1 MISGNI
7 NFKDCAA
14 LIESNP
20 DGVIVLDMKGQP
32 WIWNQ
37 RYLAIWGLTDEQIS
51 RFTLDELTD
60 TVLAQIDE
68 PELSKERF
76 LVRVLDAHLGE
87 KVHFR
92 TRGGRWLRRRAHDFI
107 VDDVKQGVV
116 VHWNDV
122 TETYELRR
130 EAAYEHDLLLA
141 LIDNIPD
148 QVYFKDHQ
156 SRFIRINPSLARRYG
171 LNNPEEAIGK
181 SDADFYS
188 AEHAAQTAAEERR
201 IMETAQ
207 GVYSQLHHEKWGDG
221 RESWNLSTKLPLR
234 GPQGDIIGTFGISHD
249 ITEHKQRESIIW
261 QQANFDALTGL
272 PNRRHLRARW
282 EQAKVHA
289 ERSKSMLALMLLDLD
304 HFKEV
309 NDTLG
314 HAYGDELVKEVARRL
329 QHALRGSD
337 VVARLGG
344 DEFAI
349 VLSNLYQP
357 ILAAE
362 VAQKIL
368 STVAEP
374 FVLNEETVFVTASI
388 GIALFP
394 GDGLQLDDLFK
405 YADQAM
411 YHAKRLGRNRFS
423 FYTANLE
430 AEAQRKMRLGA
441 DLRQALYTEQLYL
454 VYQPVVDLRD
464 GRTVKAEVLLRWNHP
479 VLGHVSPAEFIP
491 IAESSGW
498 INELGDWVLVE
509 ATRQL
514 ALWRSGALPDFGL
527 AINKSP
533 MQVARPA
540 DRALRLAEHLKAL
553 GLPGEAIT
561 IEITEGV
568 LLQPTDRV
576 RERLKEFRQA
586 GVRLAIDDFGTGYS
600 AMSYLLQF
608 DIQLLKIDKI
618 FVQGMVGDERSLA
631 LCKAVVGM
639 AQALGMEVVAEGV
652 ETPQQRELL
661 TQIGCNYGQGY
672 CLGKPMTAEVF
683 EQWMNERQG

>member
-1 MISGNI
+1 M
-7 NFKDCAA
+7 
-14 LIESNP
+14 
-20 DGVIVLDMKGQP
+20 
-32 WIWNQ
+32 
-37 RYLAIWGLTDEQIS
+37 
-51 RFTLDELTD
+51 
-60 TVLAQIDE
+60 
-68 PELSKERF
+68 
-76 LVRVLDAHLGE
+76 
-87 KVHFR
+87 
-92 TRGGRWLRRRAHDFI
+92 
-107 VDDVKQGVV
+107 
-116 VHWNDV
+116 
-122 TETYELRR
+122 
-130 EAAYEHDLLLA
+130 
-141 LIDNIPD
+141 
-148 QVYFKDHQ
+148 
-156 SRFIRINPSLARRYG
+156 
-171 LNNPEEAIGK
+171 
-181 SDADFYS
+181 
-188 AEHAAQTAAEERR
+188 
-201 IMETAQ
+201 
-207 GVYSQLHHEKWGDG
+207 
-221 RESWNLSTKLPLR
+221 
-234 GPQGDIIGTFGISHD
+234 
-249 ITEHKQRESIIW
+249 
-261 QQANFDALTGL
+261 
-272 PNRRHLRARW
+272 
-282 EQAKVHA
+282 
-289 ERSKSMLALMLLDLD
+289 
-304 HFKEV
+304 
-309 NDTLG
+309 
-314 HAYGDELVKEVARRL
+314 
-329 QHALRGSD
+329 
-337 VVARLGG
+337 
-344 DEFAI
+344 
-349 VLSNLYQP
+349 
-357 ILAAE
+357 
-362 VAQKIL
+362 
-368 STVAEP
+368 
-374 FVLNEETVFVTASI
+374 
-388 GIALFP
+388 
-394 GDGLQLDDLFK
+394 
-405 YADQAM
+405 
-411 YHAKRLGRNRFS
+411 
-423 FYTANLE
+423 
-430 AEAQRKMRLGA
+430 
-441 DLRQALYTEQLYL
+441 
-454 VYQPVVDLRD
+454 
-464 GRTVKAEVLLRWNHP
+464 NHP

>member
-1 MISGNI
+1 
-7 NFKDCAA
+7 
-14 LIESNP
+14 
-20 DGVIVLDMKGQP
+20 
-32 WIWNQ
+32 
-37 RYLAIWGLTDEQIS
+37 
-51 RFTLDELTD
+51 
-60 TVLAQIDE
+60 
-68 PELSKERF
+68 
-76 LVRVLDAHLGE
+76 
-87 KVHFR
+87 
-92 TRGGRWLRRRAHDFI
+92 
-107 VDDVKQGVV
+107 
-116 VHWNDV
+116 
-122 TETYELRR
+122 
-130 EAAYEHDLLLA
+130 
-141 LIDNIPD
+141 
-148 QVYFKDHQ
+148 
-156 SRFIRINPSLARRYG
+156 
-171 LNNPEEAIGK
+171 
-181 SDADFYS
+181 
-188 AEHAAQTAAEERR
+188 
-201 IMETAQ
+201 
-207 GVYSQLHHEKWGDG
+207 
-221 RESWNLSTKLPLR
+221 
-234 GPQGDIIGTFGISHD
+234 
-249 ITEHKQRESIIW
+249 
-261 QQANFDALTGL
+261 
-272 PNRRHLRARW
+272 
-282 EQAKVHA
+282 
-289 ERSKSMLALMLLDLD
+289 MLLDLD

-314 HAYGDELVKEVARRL
+314 HAYGDELVKELGRRL

-394 GDGLQLDDLFK
+394 GDGVQLDDLFK

-464 GRTVKAEVLLRWNHP
+464 GRAVKAEVLLRWNHP
-479 VLGHVSPAEFIP
+479 LLGHVSPAEFIP

-514 ALWRSGALPDFGL
+514 ARWRSGALPDFRL

-540 DRALRLAEHLKAL
+540 DRALRLGEHLAAL

-661 TQIGCNYGQGY
+661 TQLGCNYGQGY
-672 CLGKPMTAEVF
+672 CLGKPMTAEVL
-683 EQWMNERQG
+683 EQWMKERQA